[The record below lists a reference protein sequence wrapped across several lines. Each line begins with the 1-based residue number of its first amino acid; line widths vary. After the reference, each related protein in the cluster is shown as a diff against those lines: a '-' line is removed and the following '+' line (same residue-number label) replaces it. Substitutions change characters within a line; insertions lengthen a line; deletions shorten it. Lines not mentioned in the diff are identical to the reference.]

1 MVVWI
6 TNEVLTEV
14 YWMPKPSFVEWE
26 ATEELQKK
34 ALEAVEIAKDSGRIK
49 KGINETTKSI
59 ERGIA
64 RLVLVAEDVEPPEV
78 IMYLPGLC
86 DDKKAPYIFVK
97 SKKDLG
103 NAAGIERPTAA
114 IAIVVEGKS
123 KDLVTEIV
131 EKIAAL
137 RK

>member
-1 MVVWI
+1 
-6 TNEVLTEV
+6 
-14 YWMPKPSFVEWE
+14 MPKPSFVEWE
-26 ATEELQKK
+26 PTEELQKK
-34 ALEAVEIAKDSGRIK
+34 ALEALEIAKDTGRIK
-49 KGINETTKSI
+49 KGINEATKSI

-64 RLVLVAEDVEPPEV
+64 RLVIVAEDVEPQEV

-97 SKKDLG
+97 SKVDLG

-114 IAIVVEGKS
+114 VAIIVDGKA
-123 KDLVTEIV
+123 KELIDDLV
-131 EKIAAL
+131 EKINGL

>member
-1 MVVWI
+1 
-6 TNEVLTEV
+6 
-14 YWMPKPSFVEWE
+14 MPKPSFVEWE
-26 ATEELQKK
+26 PTEELQKK
-34 ALEAVEIAKDSGRIK
+34 ALEALEIAKDTGRIK
-49 KGINETTKSI
+49 KGINEATKSI

-64 RLVLVAEDVEPPEV
+64 RLVIVAEDVEPQEV

-97 SKKDLG
+97 SKSDLG

-114 IAIVVEGKS
+114 VAIIVDGKA
-123 KDLVTEIV
+123 KELVDDLV
-131 EKIAAL
+131 EKINGL

>member
-1 MVVWI
+1 
-6 TNEVLTEV
+6 
-14 YWMPKPSFVEWE
+14 MPKPSFVDWE

-34 ALEAVEIAKDSGRIK
+34 ALEAIEIAKDSGRIK
-49 KGINETTKSI
+49 KGINEATKSI

-64 RLVLVAEDVEPPEV
+64 KLVIVAEDVEPPE
-78 IMYLPGLC
+78 ITMYLPGLC
-86 DDKKAPYIFVK
+86 DDKKAPYIFVP

-114 IAIVVEGKS
+114 IAIVVDGKA
-123 KDLVTEIV
+123 KELVADIV
-131 EKIAAL
+131 DKIAGL

>member
-1 MVVWI
+1 
-6 TNEVLTEV
+6 
-14 YWMPKPSFVEWE
+14 MPKPSFVEWE
-26 ATEELQKK
+26 PTEELQKK
-34 ALEAVEIAKDSGRIK
+34 ALEALEIAKDTGRIK
-49 KGINETTKSI
+49 KGINEATKSI

-64 RLVLVAEDVEPPEV
+64 RLVLVAEDVEPQEV

-97 SKKDLG
+97 SKTDLG

-114 IAIVVEGKS
+114 VAIIVEGKA
-123 KDLVTEIV
+123 KELVDDLV
-131 EKIAAL
+131 EKINGL

>member
-1 MVVWI
+1 
-6 TNEVLTEV
+6 
-14 YWMPKPSFVEWE
+14 MPKPSFVEWE

-123 KDLVTEIV
+123 KDLVTDIV
-131 EKIAAL
+131 GKIAAL

>member
-1 MVVWI
+1 
-6 TNEVLTEV
+6 
-14 YWMPKPSFVEWE
+14 MPKPSFIEWE

-34 ALEAVEIAKDSGRIK
+34 SLEALEIAKDTGRIK

-64 RLVLVAEDVEPPEV
+64 RLVIVAEDVEPPEV

-86 DDKKAPYIFVK
+86 DDRKAPYIFVP

-103 NAAGIERPTAA
+103 AAAGIERPTAA
-114 IAIVVEGKS
+114 VAIIVEGKA
-123 KDLVTEIV
+123 KDLVGDV
-131 EKIAAL
+131 VDKVNAL

>member
-1 MVVWI
+1 
-6 TNEVLTEV
+6 
-14 YWMPKPSFVEWE
+14 MPKPSFVEWE
-26 ATEELQKK
+26 PTEELQKK
-34 ALEAVEIAKDSGRIK
+34 ALEALEIAKDTGRIK
-49 KGINETTKSI
+49 KGINEATKSI

-64 RLVLVAEDVEPPEV
+64 RLVIVAEDVEPQEV

-97 SKKDLG
+97 SKVDLG

-114 IAIVVEGKS
+114 VAIIVDGKA
-123 KDLVTEIV
+123 KELVDDLV
-131 EKIAAL
+131 EKINGL

>member
-1 MVVWI
+1 
-6 TNEVLTEV
+6 
-14 YWMPKPSFVEWE
+14 MPKPSFVEWE
-26 ATEELQKK
+26 PTEELQKK
-34 ALEAVEIAKDSGRIK
+34 ALEALEIAKDTGRIK
-49 KGINETTKSI
+49 KGINEATKSI

-64 RLVLVAEDVEPPEV
+64 RLVIVAEDVEPQEV

-97 SKKDLG
+97 SKSDLG

-114 IAIVVEGKS
+114 VAIIVDGKA
-123 KDLVTEIV
+123 KELVDDLI
-131 EKIAAL
+131 EKINGL

>member
-1 MVVWI
+1 
-6 TNEVLTEV
+6 
-14 YWMPKPSFVEWE
+14 MPKPSFVDWE

-34 ALEAVEIAKDSGRIK
+34 ALEALEIAKDSGRIK
-49 KGINETTKSI
+49 KGINEATKSI

-64 RLVLVAEDVEPPEV
+64 RLVVIAEDVEPAE
-78 IMYLPGLC
+78 ITMYMPGLC
-86 DDKKAPYIFVK
+86 DDKKAPYIFVP

-114 IAIVVEGKS
+114 VAIVIEGKA
-123 KDLVTEIV
+123 KDLVTDIV
-131 EKIAAL
+131 DKIAGL